1 MKSDEDFN
9 YIRDAILCQNFH
21 SLGLLFGIKPSFIS
35 TINNSNNTDGKSA
48 KLREQMETLNTTL
61 IPKPELEEAVLYLPS
76 HLLPPTMR
84 GRATKKKT
92 MYLSLHPFPA

>member
-61 IPKPELEEAVLYLPS
+61 IPKPKISYSESLCICLYIW
-76 HLLPPTMR
+76 R
-84 GRATKKKT
+84 QKKPVT
-92 MYLSLHPFPA
+92 NLI